1 MLDIGFPE
9 MLLVALVML
18 LVFGPER
25 LPEVLRTVGRWIG
38 GARRSFSSFRAELE
52 REIGAD
58 EIRRDLHNSQILEE
72 ARKVREEL
80 NRAGSEMR
88 VSEAEMDR
96 MVRERMQGIDRQ
108 IEAAEQEQEQEQGSH
123 TDASGTEGSSSPAAS
138 DAAADSGQDTRKP

>member
-25 LPEVLRTVGRWIG
+25 LPEVLRTLGRWIG
-38 GARRSFSSFRAELE
+38 GARRSFTNLKTELE

-58 EIRRDLHNSQILEE
+58 EIRRDLHNSKILEE

-80 NRAGSEMR
+80 NRAGSDLR
-88 VSEAEMDR
+88 VSEQEMDR
-96 MVRERMQGIDRQ
+96 MVRERMQGIDQ
-108 IEAAEQEQEQEQGSH
+108 QTADATDADPQPSNTDQPQLNDSPPAAE
-123 TDASGTEGSSSPAAS
+123 T
-138 DAAADSGQDTRKP
+138 GQDKQNS